1 MDKGKVNIAP
11 PSRKA
16 VWFHLVGVPLGNA
29 TEMYPRGDN
38 MQVVEPWSPAD
49 MWNGVSDEQMDRI
62 LAEIDEGLPG
72 GRRYSDAPS
81 ARARGAWQ
89 VVQKHIPGKTEQQAK
104 EIIKTWV
111 KNGLLETRKYENKE
125 ARKEEDGLWV
135 VKKAVQEVIPF

>member
-1 MDKGKVNIAP
+1 
-11 PSRKA
+11 
-16 VWFHLVGVPLGNA
+16 
-29 TEMYPRGDN
+29 MYPRGDN